1 MRLFDHASGLGRL
14 AAAAVIALG
23 AAATA
28 PAQAQAQA
36 GDKFIFANSSA

>member
-28 PAQAQAQA
+28 PAQA
-36 GDKFIFANSSA
+36 GGKFIFANSSA